1 MTRGRVYLWTP
12 DPSRPLGGSAAA
24 AMVPLAHLEDAA
36 DRDPK
41 LCGRYVRVHNGG
53 AVHIPGSGT
62 EDIRAVPIGDAQP
75 DPGGDFSFEPGRGG
89 GRMDKVRLA
98 EPGFRWRYLEAA
110 HFGEVNVYFHLDR
123 MATYVDALLGVLR
136 ARPLPRVTAIVN
148 AHHAATELDPSG
160 LRDGL
165 HRAPRW
171 LPFQGAHYRLP
182 GKPIEVAELGPIS
195 REGEIHFGPGRGLVE
210 HGALV
215 EAAGGRY
222 RANASHN
229 PGIIYHEYGHHVTR
243 HTADFRANAGR
254 AVDRQDN
261 HKTALDEGMCDYW
274 AAAMLE
280 TPHIWAFH
288 QRHDG
293 EHIHPRSL
301 RSSRTMADYD
311 HRGGADPHANGTIWA
326 SALWDLRSQL
336 SAVEPDGATQSDL
349 LVLGCLLG
357 LGRRT
362 GEPGAFTVKSARRAR
377 RDFATGLRAL
387 LEADELLSSG
397 RRRAMILE
405 TFGRR
410 GISLDGKSSNRQPH
424 PARAVVG
431 PTS

>member
-1 MTRGRVYLWTP
+1 MP

-24 AMVPLAHLEDAA
+24 AIVPLAHLENAA
-36 DRDPK
+36 DRGLK
-41 LCGRYVRVHNGG
+41 LCGRYVSVHNGG
-53 AVHIPGSGT
+53 AVNVPGPGNG
-62 EDIRAVPIGDAQP
+62 DARAVPIGDAESDAQ
-75 DPGGDFSFEPGRGG
+75 GDFLFEPGRGG
-89 GRMDKVRLA
+89 GRIDKVRLA
-98 EPGFRWRYLEAA
+98 EADFRWRYLEAA

-136 ARPLPRVTAIVN
+136 AQPLPRITAIVN
-148 AHHAATELDPSG
+148 AHHAATEVDASG
-160 LRDGL
+160 LRDGV
-165 HRAPRW
+165 RGRRQW

-195 REGEIHFGPGRGLVE
+195 REGEIHFGPGWRLVE

-229 PGIIYHEYGHHVTR
+229 AGIIYHEYGHHITR

-254 AVDRQDN
+254 PVDRQDN
-261 HKTALDEGMCDYW
+261 HKTGLDEGMCDYW

-288 QRHDG
+288 QRHDR
-293 EHIHPRSL
+293 EQIHPRSL
-301 RSSRTMADYD
+301 GSSRTMADYA
-311 HRGGADPHANGTIWA
+311 HRRGADPHANGTIWA
-326 SALWDLRSQL
+326 SALWDLRRQL
-336 SAVEPDGATQSDL
+336 SAIEPDGARQSDL

-362 GEPGAFTVKSARRAR
+362 DEPVASAVKSARRAR

-387 LEADELLSSG
+387 LEADELLSGG

-410 GISLDGKSSNRQPH
+410 GISLDGKPCNRQPH

-431 PTS
+431 PTG